1 MLETQ
6 GQRGARGTRYVGQA
20 LDRPDF
26 GRLGV
31 DRPDRRAYARIGQ
44 RQQPT
49 GRVAAL
55 AGEIEAQHLRQH
67 DVAQVVSD
75 QRATG

>member
-1 MLETQ
+1 ME
-6 GQRGARGTRYVGQA
+6 REVPAHVGQA

-31 DRPDRRAYARIGQ
+31 DRLDRRAYARIGQ

-49 GRVAAL
+49 GRVAASP
-55 AGEIEAQHLRQH
+55 ARIETQHLRQH